1 MTEQQTRRW
10 ACTAT
15 ATVIVSAA
23 SPDDAMD
30 LAQRHLPNVLTDM
43 LERGHVV
50 IEPFTAGEVLPAT
63 VVEDDDDD

>member
-63 VVEDDDDD
+63 IDDSEA